1 MKNKIHNTIG
11 INLSDQESITNFN
24 QSFNEN
30 NTYREFLPEVKK
42 KWFDTFKSL
51 SLFVIICLIIFPCVF
66 IIIGIIYRNSC
77 IAKPDVPLFLI
88 IFGILI
94 LMDLVMY
101 MIAGATFLACK
112 IFYFSLLVFR

>member
-30 NTYREFLPEVKK
+30 NTYREFLPEVNK
-42 KWFDTFKSL
+42 KWFENLKSL
-51 SLFVIICLIIFPCVF
+51 SLFVVICLIIFPCVF
-66 IIIGIIYRNSC
+66 IIIGIIYRHSC
-77 IAKPDVPLFLI
+77 VAKPDVPLFLI

-112 IFYFSLLVFR
+112 IFYFSSY